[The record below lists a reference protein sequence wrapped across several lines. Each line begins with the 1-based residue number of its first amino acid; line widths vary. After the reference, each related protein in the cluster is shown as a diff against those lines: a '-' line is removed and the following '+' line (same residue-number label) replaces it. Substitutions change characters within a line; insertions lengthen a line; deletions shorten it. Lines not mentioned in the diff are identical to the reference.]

1 MPKGTKKK
9 KPVQRPAQEP
19 GREGT
24 VLELGPVDD
33 CNVTIPENEEIVAP
47 EPISEEVSE
56 VVEPA
61 AAEKCEASDVP
72 TSVCD
77 PGIIEYVQPVDRY
90 VTLHILLKRN
100 GANLVHSKLI

>member
-1 MPKGTKKK
+1 MPKGGKKK
-9 KPVQRPAQEP
+9 RFIRRPAQEP
-19 GREGT
+19 SREGT
-24 VLELGPVDD
+24 VLELGPADE

-47 EPISEEVSE
+47 EAIPEEVSE

-72 TSVCD
+72 TTVCD

-90 VTLHILLKRN
+90 LTLHILLKRN
-100 GANLVHSKLI
+100 GANLVHSKPI